1 MWTVRGFI
9 RRRQTVWNLHDDFSF
24 EKRYNI
30 APSQEVW
37 VIIRNEAKLMKYGLV
52 PSTPN
57 ASVGDGL
64 CYIPDGLSRTK
75 RCT

>member
-1 MWTVRGFI
+1 MCGRFGLHTATSNRV
-9 RRRQTVWNLHDDFSF
+9 NLHDDFSF

-30 APSQEVW
+30 APSQEVP

-57 ASVGDGL
+57 ASWATA
-64 CYIPDGLSRTK
+64 CATSRTF
-75 RCT
+75 CHGSNVT